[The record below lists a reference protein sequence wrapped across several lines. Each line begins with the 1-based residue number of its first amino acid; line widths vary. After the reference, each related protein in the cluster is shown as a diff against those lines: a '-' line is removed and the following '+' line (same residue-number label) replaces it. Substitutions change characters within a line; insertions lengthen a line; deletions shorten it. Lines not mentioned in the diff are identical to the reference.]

1 MTHRRKEG
9 PELVARQQ
17 RIPSRG
23 PQRVNV
29 YVRTRTFW
37 TQDKPTVWRA
47 PPLTYE
53 PGGDEHRDLRA
64 RCKLNRACMA
74 GVCVLEKVIG
84 KEVWQLVVLAEAL
97 CGLPLVS
104 DVVMMILG
112 GYAERVRQLLVD
124 ASKAGTQCAVQMGD
138 CPLLRDLQMR
148 NRRCRGASRQYSRGR
163 SEEST

>member
-53 PGGDEHRDLRA
+53 
-64 RCKLNRACMA
+64 
-74 GVCVLEKVIG
+74 LEKVIG

-148 NRRCRGASRQYSRGR
+148 NQRCRGASRQYSRGR